1 MKNFNDVL
9 IIWCVLLL
17 CKVGWTGSSTTL
29 ALKGSSKEMQ
39 RMQRYAGR
47 KDCDNARKLSTT
59 DCEYHSKGHLL
70 YKLVDKVRKVDQF

>member
-1 MKNFNDVL
+1 
-9 IIWCVLLL
+9 
-17 CKVGWTGSSTTL
+17 
-29 ALKGSSKEMQ
+29 MQ
-39 RMQRYAGR
+39 LMQRYAGR